1 MSADILPDDKFIV
14 ITESVQFGINIVID
28 IDKDDCSNQIV
39 EIQGSNML
47 SSAYQEQ
54 QNQK

>member
-28 IDKDDCSNQIV
+28 IDKDNCSN
-39 EIQGSNML
+39 
-47 SSAYQEQ
+47 
-54 QNQK
+54 

>member
-1 MSADILPDDKFIV
+1 MSSDILPDDKFIV

-28 IDKDDCSNQIV
+28 IDKDNCSNQIV